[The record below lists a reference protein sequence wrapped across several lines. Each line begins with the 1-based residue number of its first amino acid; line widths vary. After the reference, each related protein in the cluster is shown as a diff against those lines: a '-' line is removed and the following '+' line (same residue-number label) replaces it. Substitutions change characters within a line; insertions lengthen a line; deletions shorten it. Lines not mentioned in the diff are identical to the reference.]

1 MFQYSLPARR
11 TNNGLDNVLVQYPT
25 AFRTFFAEELLN
37 RQVLV
42 GYLFLSY
49 NDNLLR
55 RKRKNRTLN
64 RSKPFLPKL
73 CSQRQLGNE
82 AVVTLRGTNQP
93 RTQRPRPRLISN
105 FFLTLLYWWWRHL
118 YSYVFNVYYFTIN
131 VTQITVC
138 GLRSAVCS
146 VQSAVC
152 KCHTPSRKP
161 LHHDLAWSRSFATF
175 AGSCY
180 LLRSFV
186 WHSLLKAVPQ
196 MVHFCR
202 HREPKTY
209 SDLEQMP
216 TLFYTILIRRPWSDV
231 DLG

>member
-1 MFQYSLPARR
+1 MVSHSQYLDSFHITNTADDLFPVFQGLVHFWYILTFHRQIAQTNRMFMFQHSLPARR
-11 TNNGLDNVLVQYPT
+11 TNNGLDNVLLQYPT

-37 RQVLV
+37 RQVLL
-42 GYLFLSY
+42 GYLLLSF

-82 AVVTLRGTNQP
+82 AVVTLRGKNQP

-118 YSYVFNVYYFTIN
+118 YSYVFNVYYFTIS

-146 VQSAVC
+146 
-152 KCHTPSRKP
+152 
-161 LHHDLAWSRSFATF
+161 L
-175 AGSCY
+175 
-180 LLRSFV
+180 
-186 WHSLLKAVPQ
+186 Q
-196 MVHFCR
+196 MSYTER
-202 HREPKTY
+202 Y
-209 SDLEQMP
+209 SSE
-216 TLFYTILIRRPWSDV
+216 WE
-231 DLG
+231 